1 MENYSGV
8 IKRET
13 GELTP
18 AGGQG
23 EAKADKSKADDHIPS
38 PNVWDWIAGVAY
50 IVDNDPDQ
58 ANKKASEHCR
68 GEPLWALLRKW
79 RVMGDLIRNV
89 DRILL
94 AALGLRH
101 KQKVHQY

>member
-8 IKRET
+8 IKRDVA
-13 GELTP
+13 ELAP

-23 EAKADKSKADDHIPS
+23 EAKTDEAKTDDHIPS
-38 PNVWDWIAGVAY
+38 PNMRDWIAGVAY
-50 IVDNDPDQ
+50 IVDNNPDQ
-58 ANKKASEHCR
+58 ADKEAGKHR
-68 GEPLWALLRKW
+68 GSEPLWALLRKW
-79 RVMGDLIRNV
+79 RVMGDLIWNV